1 MNTIVVAVKGVIVH
15 EGKVLIVQR
24 SAYDEAGAGT
34 WECPGGKLDFG
45 EELESALQREI
56 HEETGM
62 AVSVEKLLY
71 AATFKTNSTRQVVIL
86 TYLCRSTTGEVFLS
100 GEHSNFLWAEKNDL
114 VGLLSPGILND
125 FYKNNVFDVI
135 WRSDIYAV

>member
-1 MNTIVVAVKGVIVH
+1 
-15 EGKVLIVQR
+15 VLIVQR

-56 HEETGM
+56 HEETGI

-71 AATFKTNSTRQVVIL
+71 ATTFKTDSSRQVVIL

-100 GEHSNFLWAEKNDL
+100 GEHSNFLWADKKDL
-114 VGLLSPGILND
+114 AGLLAPGILSD
-125 FYKNNVFDVI
+125 FYKHNVFNEV
-135 WRSDIYAV
+135 WRSSEYAV